1 MTNVVYTFNPSEKKG
16 FRDPKHPQ
24 NIFIRSISSCPS
36 RVSAK
41 YVLTCTDTDTHQP
54 RSLVLAGCQHC
65 FHLSLFSLHS
75 QLFSSITSPL
85 ISCRQLRSRNGSTVL
100 NPVQTQTC
108 CGRTCTHTPGW
119 TCCLCSGEAAVE
131 AAELQQHTFAK
142 TSIVKSPRTV
152 CQNRC
157 PVPSERS

>member
-1 MTNVVYTFNPSEKKG
+1 MTNVVYTFNPSENKG
-16 FRDPKHPQ
+16 FRDPKRPQ

-108 CGRTCTHTPGW
+108 CGRTCTHTVAGRAACVQARQRW
-119 TCCLCSGEAAVE
+119 KQLSCSS
-131 AAELQQHTFAK
+131 TP
-142 TSIVKSPRTV
+142 SPR
-152 CQNRC
+152 RA
-157 PVPSERS
+157 S